1 MSALISLA
9 RIKNNR
15 NPVKRKVS
23 FLHPSWLPDEDK
35 CDTLDLP
42 QLSPSLI
49 LKESIYSLDSK
60 VPLIPGLDE
69 FVKLRTTKVGTK
81 VTYVFFK
88 YFFN

>member
-1 MSALISLA
+1 MSAIISLA
-9 RIKNNR
+9 RMKSNQ

-23 FLHPSWLPDEDK
+23 FLHPAWLPNDK

-69 FVKLRTTKVGTK
+69 FVKLRTTKV
-81 VTYVFFK
+81 
-88 YFFN
+88 YFLNNSLGS